1 MTERPDIHTLTGAYA
16 VDALPDDEREVFE
29 QHLLACDACAQEVTE
44 LQATAARLS
53 DAAFELPPPS
63 LRDRVLAEI
72 DATRQEPPLP
82 SRTEDDGPPAPPT
95 GRVDA
100 DTDTDADV
108 DVASTSAPAAVA
120 AIADE
125 LGARRAR
132 RARIVTAVTS
142 VAAAV
147 LAVAVG
153 ALAVTLASV
162 RSELDAVSAE
172 LQAASADLAATSE
185 QLTLAEGQLRD
196 LDGAPSLQVA
206 ELMTAEDVVTVA
218 ADGEDGLAGRLV
230 ASPDR
235 GEGVFVATGWDKAPH
250 EHTYEA
256 WLVYGD
262 GAVPAGLFDV
272 DDEGRGFHPLT
283 GDLGEAVAVA
293 VTIEPEGGSPEP
305 TTTPILVLEL
315 PAATS

>member
-16 VDALPDDEREVFE
+16 VDALPDDEREMFE

-82 SRTEDDGPPAPPT
+82 HAAADDGPPAPPT
-95 GRVDA
+95 GREG
-100 DTDTDADV
+100 
-108 DVASTSAPAAVA
+108 VAASAGTSTSDAAAVA
-120 AIADE
+120 VVADE
-125 LGARRAR
+125 LATRRAR
-132 RARIVTAVTS
+132 RARIVAAVTG
-142 VAAAV
+142 VAAALLV
-147 LAVAVG
+147 VAVG
-153 ALAVTLASV
+153 AMAVTLASV
-162 RSELDAVSAE
+162 RSELDAVTAE

-185 QLTLAEGQLRD
+185 QLALAEGQLRD

-218 ADGEDGLAGRLV
+218 ADGEDGVAGRFV
-230 ASPDR
+230 VSPDR

-250 EHTYEA
+250 EHAYQLWA
-256 WLVYGD
+256 IDGD
-262 GAVPAGLFDV
+262 GPIPGEVFDV
-272 DDEGRGFHPLT
+272 DDDGRSFQTVT
-283 GDLGEAVAVA
+283 GDLRDAVAVA
-293 VTIEPEGGSPEP
+293 VTIEPAGGSDEP